1 MQEDP
6 VYFGSRRSLAGIVT
20 LVPGRLG
27 GGPNPFVILLNSGRV
42 HRVGPNRMYVGL
54 ARTLAAKGFA
64 VLRFDFSGIGDS
76 CDDSTGRRFH
86 EWARQDVQEAID
98 YLQGA
103 YGAER
108 CILFGICSGAQV
120 GFACMDG
127 DPRVVGAVLV
137 ESLPLHRQKLRQSF
151 STSGH
156 GALLRTYRANLASP
170 ASWLRVLTGR
180 SDLKRLRAALVQRIR
195 GCLTPGAKPL
205 WSPEDLAAEWRFLEQ
220 RPIPLLLVYAEWGET
235 LDLYRAT
242 VDAALQRLPQPVRPE
257 VRVIQGANHTFVPLH
272 SQVALTRA
280 VVDWITGHH
289 WPACT

>member
-1 MQEDP
+1 MPPECATCGRATYSVNHPVWVALPSTMLRNAHPWIGRLRMQEDP

-120 GFACMDG
+120 GFAI
-127 DPRVVGAVLV
+127 PA
-137 ESLPLHRQKLRQSF
+137 F
-151 STSGH
+151 
-156 GALLRTYRANLASP
+156 GALQYRIVILKLKILAEQF
-170 ASWLRVLTGR
+170 RVLQRVAELIGR
-180 SDLKRLRAALVQRIR
+180 LKILQEFADGRGVRPQRRAAAAQRRSKRI
-195 GCLTPGAKPL
+195 GAAGPREAREQ
-205 WSPEDLAAEWRFLEQ
+205 SADQRTNDLRSLHVLCSSV
-220 RPIPLLLVYAEWGET
+220 RKS
-235 LDLYRAT
+235 
-242 VDAALQRLPQPVRPE
+242 LQR
-257 VRVIQGANHTFVPLH
+257 
-272 SQVALTRA
+272 
-280 VVDWITGHH
+280 
-289 WPACT
+289 